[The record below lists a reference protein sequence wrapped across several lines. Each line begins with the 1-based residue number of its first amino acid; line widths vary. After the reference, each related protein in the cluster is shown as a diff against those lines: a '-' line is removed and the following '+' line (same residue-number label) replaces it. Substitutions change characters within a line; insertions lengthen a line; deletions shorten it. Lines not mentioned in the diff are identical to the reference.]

1 MKHYEIIDKL
11 KMTHDINETY
21 QQLSWEDT
29 IDFLDSVLAQDIQ
42 PDTTDDRIVELA
54 VEYTATA
61 NADGYGL
68 YQPKHIL
75 RRYRDL
81 LRSFTA

>member
-11 KMTHDINETY
+11 KTARYVSETY

-29 IDFLDSVLAQDIQ
+29 IDFLGSVLEQDIQ
-42 PDTTDDRIVELA
+42 PDTTDERIVELA

-61 NADGYGL
+61 NANGYGL
-68 YQPKHIL
+68 YQPEHIL
-75 RRYRDL
+75 RRYRAL
-81 LRSFTA
+81 LRSLAD